1 MFDKSDSSLDSAHRP
16 LPLEVG
22 QGACACSGIR
32 IARIARPFLA
42 RYVII
47 SGPHA
52 TSIRPRASKYFVN
65 ETANVNN
72 GRSRAILPSKPMRE
86 FASFISTRVYASRRE
101 ILPVRAILR
110 KGKKRR
116 LSLSLSASV
125 STDRYRG
132 ILALNL

>member
-72 GRSRAILPSKPMRE
+72 GRSRAILPSKSMRE
-86 FASFISTRVYASRRE
+86 FASFISTRVLRIETRNSSRASNFKE
-101 ILPVRAILR
+101 R
-110 KGKKRR
+110 KEAST
-116 LSLSLSASV
+116 LSLCKCVNGPV
-125 STDRYRG
+125 SR
-132 ILALNL
+132 NLGA

>member
-72 GRSRAILPSKPMRE
+72 GRSRAILPSKSMRE
-86 FASFISTRVYASRRE
+86 FASFISTRVLRIETRNSSRASNFKE
-101 ILPVRAILR
+101 R
-110 KGKKRR
+110 KEA
-116 LSLSLSASV
+116 STLSASV

>member
-86 FASFISTRVYASRRE
+86 FASFISTRVLRIETRNSSRASNFKE
-101 ILPVRAILR
+101 R
-110 KGKKRR
+110 KEAST
-116 LSLSLSASV
+116 LSLSLCKCV
-125 STDRYRG
+125 NG
-132 ILALNL
+132 PILRNLGA

>member
-86 FASFISTRVYASRRE
+86 FASFISTRVLRIETRNSSRASNFKE
-101 ILPVRAILR
+101 R
-110 KGKKRR
+110 KEA
-116 LSLSLSASV
+116 STLSLSASV
-125 STDRYRG
+125 STDRYCG

>member
-52 TSIRPRASKYFVN
+52 TSICPRASKYFVN

-86 FASFISTRVYASRRE
+86 FASFISTRVLRIETRNSSRASNFKE
-101 ILPVRAILR
+101 R
-110 KGKKRR
+110 KEA
-116 LSLSLSASV
+116 STLSLSASV
-125 STDRYRG
+125 STDRYCG

>member
-22 QGACACSGIR
+22 QGACACSGI
-32 IARIARPFLA
+32 ARIARPFLA

-52 TSIRPRASKYFVN
+52 TSICPRASKYFVN

-86 FASFISTRVYASRRE
+86 FASFISTRVLRIETRNSSRASNFKE
-101 ILPVRAILR
+101 R
-110 KGKKRR
+110 KEA
-116 LSLSLSASV
+116 STLSLSASV
-125 STDRYRG
+125 STDRYCG